1 MEEKLSQEQMWKVI
15 EQYGITRE
23 IFENSSPT
31 EETIRQLYMMIK
43 KYKEMNRED
52 ELVRLLRQYIENMK
66 NRT

>member
-23 IFENSSPT
+23 IFKSGPT